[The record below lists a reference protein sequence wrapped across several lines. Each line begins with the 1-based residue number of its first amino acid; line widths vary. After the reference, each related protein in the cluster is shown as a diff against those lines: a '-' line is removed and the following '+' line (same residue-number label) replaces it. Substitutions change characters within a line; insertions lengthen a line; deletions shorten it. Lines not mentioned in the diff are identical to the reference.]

1 MGAMCKTLL
10 REEIDSGDLE
20 KSPREEKRN
29 PIIEEARHKIMDI
42 PIFNRRLIAEKKY
55 EDYLKNTQNNVNNI
69 NFVDEY
75 TQIIELLLLNETDK
89 RFVRIY
95 LSFLKENGAM
105 IKNLGWNT
113 YNEEINKYKIIFT
126 KDEMDGIEKGI
137 KTKSER
143 IKFIEFID
151 KLSKINENNFDSIYI
166 QACNENI
173 KFFNYPIE
181 FSNQEL
187 FYYKLYILLIMRIN
201 SVRNNKDIS
210 NDDKK
215 LYILEK
221 SKIAKLVIREKILEN
236 KEIINNEDK
245 MNILIIILLYE
256 NLDNKGESI
265 NLNRLL
271 QTQKV
276 NYEEL
281 YEYINTNK
289 IGSIIKDKN
298 ELIIKKPNSKFFAII
313 PEDVCMKNLSKY
325 LDYDANIYVYNT
337 LDSLLNKN
345 DIILYVER
353 IKKFLNVIIK
363 SKAYKEAIK
372 ILFPKNYD
380 YLLNLTNMK
389 KCIES
394 RLKFYPYQNLNNS
407 GITDKFS
414 CTIYI
419 PIIFEGIKAPDE
431 FYPALK
437 VGAIVDDSLH
447 EINHVNQNLL
457 YFRGCDKSMFYS
469 PKRPDLKGDGG
480 KNLVILLFGEKIVTL
495 SIIQCFYILNEDN
508 YDQSLNDFKKNFQNV
523 TDSKIKFSEKETYI
537 KNTRDNAIF
546 KDFFNLI
553 KDYTEQN
560 FDKLLFTGI
569 NTKYNINYS
578 YGPFK
583 GSLSMSKI
591 HCKMPE

>member
-151 KLSKINENNFDSIYI
+151 KLSKINENNFDSIYN

-221 SKIAKLVIREKILEN
+221 SKIAKIVIREKILEN

-256 NLDNKGESI
+256 NLDNKGE
-265 NLNRLL
+265 
-271 QTQKV
+271 
-276 NYEEL
+276 
-281 YEYINTNK
+281 
-289 IGSIIKDKN
+289 
-298 ELIIKKPNSKFFAII
+298 
-313 PEDVCMKNLSKY
+313 
-325 LDYDANIYVYNT
+325 
-337 LDSLLNKN
+337 
-345 DIILYVER
+345 
-353 IKKFLNVIIK
+353 
-363 SKAYKEAIK
+363 
-372 ILFPKNYD
+372 
-380 YLLNLTNMK
+380 
-389 KCIES
+389 
-394 RLKFYPYQNLNNS
+394 
-407 GITDKFS
+407 
-414 CTIYI
+414 
-419 PIIFEGIKAPDE
+419 
-431 FYPALK
+431 
-437 VGAIVDDSLH
+437 
-447 EINHVNQNLL
+447 
-457 YFRGCDKSMFYS
+457 
-469 PKRPDLKGDGG
+469 
-480 KNLVILLFGEKIVTL
+480 
-495 SIIQCFYILNEDN
+495 
-508 YDQSLNDFKKNFQNV
+508 
-523 TDSKIKFSEKETYI
+523 
-537 KNTRDNAIF
+537 
-546 KDFFNLI
+546 
-553 KDYTEQN
+553 
-560 FDKLLFTGI
+560 
-569 NTKYNINYS
+569 
-578 YGPFK
+578 
-583 GSLSMSKI
+583 
-591 HCKMPE
+591 

>member
-126 KDEMDGIEKGI
+126 KDE

-151 KLSKINENNFDSIYI
+151 KLSKINENNFDSIYN

-187 FYYKLYILLIMRIN
+187 FYYKLYILLIMGIN

-210 NDDKK
+210 NEDKK
-215 LYILEK
+215 LYTKNNKNLHVISLK
-221 SKIAKLVIREKILEN
+221 KLVGIFLYID
-236 KEIINNEDK
+236 NEDK
-245 MNILIIILLYE
+245 MNILIILLLYE
-256 NLDNKGESI
+256 YLDNNGESI
-265 NLNRLL
+265 NFNRLL
-271 QTQKV
+271 QTKKV
-276 NYEEL
+276 NNKEL
-281 YEYINTNK
+281 CQYIKANK
-289 IGSIIKDKN
+289 IGNILKNENNLIIKDEN
-298 ELIIKKPNSKFFAII
+298 DDLFIII
-313 PEDVCMKNLSKY
+313 PEEVCIKNLSKN
-325 LDYDANIYVYNT
+325 LEYVSNKYIYNT
-337 LDSLLNKN
+337 LDSLLKKN
-345 DIILYVER
+345 DIVPYVEK
-353 IKKFLNVIIK
+353 IKKFLNVIIE
-363 SKAYKEAIK
+363 SRVYKEAVK

>member
-151 KLSKINENNFDSIYI
+151 KLSKINENNFDSIYN
-166 QACNENI
+166 QANNENI

-187 FYYKLYILLIMRIN
+187 FYYKLYILLIMGIN

-210 NDDKK
+210 NEDKK

-221 SKIAKLVIREKILEN
+221 SKVAKLVIREKILEN
-236 KEIINNEDK
+236 KEIIDNEDK
-245 MNILIIILLYE
+245 MNILNNFIII
-256 NLDNKGESI
+256 
-265 NLNRLL
+265 
-271 QTQKV
+271 
-276 NYEEL
+276 
-281 YEYINTNK
+281 
-289 IGSIIKDKN
+289 
-298 ELIIKKPNSKFFAII
+298 
-313 PEDVCMKNLSKY
+313 
-325 LDYDANIYVYNT
+325 
-337 LDSLLNKN
+337 
-345 DIILYVER
+345 
-353 IKKFLNVIIK
+353 
-363 SKAYKEAIK
+363 
-372 ILFPKNYD
+372 
-380 YLLNLTNMK
+380 
-389 KCIES
+389 
-394 RLKFYPYQNLNNS
+394 
-407 GITDKFS
+407 
-414 CTIYI
+414 
-419 PIIFEGIKAPDE
+419 
-431 FYPALK
+431 
-437 VGAIVDDSLH
+437 
-447 EINHVNQNLL
+447 
-457 YFRGCDKSMFYS
+457 
-469 PKRPDLKGDGG
+469 
-480 KNLVILLFGEKIVTL
+480 
-495 SIIQCFYILNEDN
+495 
-508 YDQSLNDFKKNFQNV
+508 
-523 TDSKIKFSEKETYI
+523 
-537 KNTRDNAIF
+537 
-546 KDFFNLI
+546 
-553 KDYTEQN
+553 
-560 FDKLLFTGI
+560 
-569 NTKYNINYS
+569 
-578 YGPFK
+578 
-583 GSLSMSKI
+583 
-591 HCKMPE
+591 

>member
-151 KLSKINENNFDSIYI
+151 KLSKINENNFDSIYN

-187 FYYKLYILLIMRIN
+187 FYYKLYILLIMGIN

-210 NDDKK
+210 NEDKK

-221 SKIAKLVIREKILEN
+221 SKVAKLVIREKILEN
-236 KEIINNEDK
+236 KEIIDNEDK
-245 MNILIIILLYE
+245 MNILIILLLYE
-256 NLDNKGESI
+256 YLDNNGESI
-265 NLNRLL
+265 NFNRLL
-271 QTQKV
+271 QTKKV
-276 NYEEL
+276 NNKEL
-281 YEYINTNK
+281 CQYIKANK
-289 IGSIIKDKN
+289 IGNILKNENNLIIKDEN
-298 ELIIKKPNSKFFAII
+298 DDLFIII
-313 PEDVCMKNLSKY
+313 PEDVCIKNLSKN
-325 LDYDANIYVYNT
+325 LEYVSNKYIYNT
-337 LDSLLNKN
+337 LDSLLKKN
-345 DIILYVER
+345 DIVPYVEK
-353 IKKFLNVIIK
+353 IKKFLNVIIE
-363 SKAYKEAIK
+363 SRVYKEAVK

-380 YLLNLTNMK
+380 YLLNSADMK

-414 CTIYI
+414 CFIYI
-419 PIIFEGIKAPDE
+419 PIIFEGILAPKK
-431 FYPALK
+431 FYPTLK
-437 VGAIVDDSLH
+437 IGAIVDDSLH
-447 EINHVNQNLL
+447 EINHANQNLL

-469 PKRPDLKGDGG
+469 PKRQNLTGDGG
-480 KNLVILLFGEKIVTL
+480 ENLEILLFGKKIVT
-495 SIIQCFYILNEDN
+495 INTIQCFYILNEDN
-508 YDQSLNDFKKNFQNV
+508 YNQSLNDFNKNFNNL
-523 TDSKIKFSEKETYI
+523 TDSKIKYSEKEPYI
-537 KNTRDNAIF
+537 KNNRDNAIF
-546 KDFFNLI
+546 KEFFNLI
-553 KDYTEQN
+553 KNYNEQN

-583 GSLSMSKI
+583 GSLSMPKF
-591 HCKMPE
+591 HCKIPE

>member
-1 MGAMCKTLL
+1 MCKTLL

-126 KDEMDGIEKGI
+126 KDELDGIEKGI

-187 FYYKLYILLIMRIN
+187 FYYKLYILLIMGIN
-201 SVRNNKDIS
+201 SVTNNKDIS

-221 SKIAKLVIREKILEN
+221 SKIAKIVIREKILEN
-236 KEIINNEDK
+236 KEIIDNEDK
-245 MNILIIILLYE
+245 MNILIILLLYE
-256 NLDNKGESI
+256 YLDNNGESI
-265 NLNRLL
+265 NFNRLL
-271 QTQKV
+271 QTKKV
-276 NYEEL
+276 NNKEL
-281 YEYINTNK
+281 CQYIKANK
-289 IGSIIKDKN
+289 IGNILKNENNLIIKDEN
-298 ELIIKKPNSKFFAII
+298 DDLFIII
-313 PEDVCMKNLSKY
+313 PEEVCIKNLSKN
-325 LDYDANIYVYNT
+325 LEYVSNKYIYNT
-337 LDSLLNKN
+337 LDSLLKKN
-345 DIILYVER
+345 DIVPYVEK
-353 IKKFLNVIIK
+353 IKKFLNVIIE
-363 SKAYKEAIK
+363 SRVYKEAVK

-380 YLLNLTNMK
+380 YLLNSADMK

-394 RLKFYPYQNLNNS
+394 RLKFYPYQNLN
-407 GITDKFS
+407 
-414 CTIYI
+414 
-419 PIIFEGIKAPDE
+419 
-431 FYPALK
+431 
-437 VGAIVDDSLH
+437 
-447 EINHVNQNLL
+447 
-457 YFRGCDKSMFYS
+457 
-469 PKRPDLKGDGG
+469 
-480 KNLVILLFGEKIVTL
+480 
-495 SIIQCFYILNEDN
+495 
-508 YDQSLNDFKKNFQNV
+508 
-523 TDSKIKFSEKETYI
+523 
-537 KNTRDNAIF
+537 
-546 KDFFNLI
+546 
-553 KDYTEQN
+553 
-560 FDKLLFTGI
+560 
-569 NTKYNINYS
+569 
-578 YGPFK
+578 
-583 GSLSMSKI
+583 
-591 HCKMPE
+591 

>member
-1 MGAMCKTLL
+1 MCKTLL

-151 KLSKINENNFDSIYI
+151 KLSKINENNFDSIYN

-187 FYYKLYILLIMRIN
+187 FYYKLYILLIMGIN

-221 SKIAKLVIREKILEN
+221 SKIAKIVIREKILEN
-236 KEIINNEDK
+236 KEIIDNEDK
-245 MNILIIILLYE
+245 MNILIILLLYE
-256 NLDNKGESI
+256 YLDNNGESI
-265 NLNRLL
+265 NFNRLL
-271 QTQKV
+271 QTKKV
-276 NYEEL
+276 NNKEL
-281 YEYINTNK
+281 CQYIKANK
-289 IGSIIKDKN
+289 IGNILKNENNLIIKDEN
-298 ELIIKKPNSKFFAII
+298 DDLFIII
-313 PEDVCMKNLSKY
+313 PEEVCIKNLSKN
-325 LDYDANIYVYNT
+325 LEYVSNKYIYNT
-337 LDSLLNKN
+337 LDSLLKKN
-345 DIILYVER
+345 DIVPYVEK
-353 IKKFLNVIIK
+353 IKKFLNVIIE
-363 SKAYKEAIK
+363 SRVYKEAVK
-372 ILFPKNYD
+372 IL
-380 YLLNLTNMK
+380 
-389 KCIES
+389 
-394 RLKFYPYQNLNNS
+394 LKF
-407 GITDKFS
+407 
-414 CTIYI
+414 
-419 PIIFEGIKAPDE
+419 
-431 FYPALK
+431 
-437 VGAIVDDSLH
+437 
-447 EINHVNQNLL
+447 
-457 YFRGCDKSMFYS
+457 
-469 PKRPDLKGDGG
+469 
-480 KNLVILLFGEKIVTL
+480 LVII
-495 SIIQCFYILNEDN
+495 SH
-508 YDQSLNDFKKNFQNV
+508 
-523 TDSKIKFSEKETYI
+523 
-537 KNTRDNAIF
+537 NTI
-546 KDFFNLI
+546 
-553 KDYTEQN
+553 
-560 FDKLLFTGI
+560 
-569 NTKYNINYS
+569 
-578 YGPFK
+578 
-583 GSLSMSKI
+583 
-591 HCKMPE
+591 